1 MAATETPIR
10 EDGSPT
16 SSTSAVRG
24 LPPGPKMPMALQSVG
39 FMVRNVPMMR
49 RARRKYGSM
58 FEAKLIGFPKFVI
71 ISDPEL
77 IKQTLTEDSHVL
89 HAGTGSP
96 LGTVL
101 GANSLLAIDEDIHL
115 RQRRL
120 ILPRFSGKRVQT
132 YEQDVAELTDEVL
145 NTWQTGVPMRTIES
159 MHLITLR
166 VILKTIFGAR
176 DESLAELE
184 QRMPEFV
191 DAGQRVVLLRFA
203 QHDLGAWSP
212 WGKFVRERDAA
223 DRILY
228 GLIDEARRDP
238 QLEERND
245 IMALLVQATDEDGSS
260 MTDEEIRDQ
269 LLTMLVAG
277 HETTASTLAW
287 ALERLTRNPR
297 VLHELTRSVRAGES
311 EYINAVFDET
321 LRSRPTVSLAVRSV
335 QVDEYELGGY
345 LLPRDTRI
353 GSNPALTHYDP
364 ALFADPW
371 SYRPERFFEERP
383 SNYAYIPF
391 GGGIRRCVGAAFARM
406 EFIGVL
412 QRIIERFDVQPT
424 SAPDEPWGFRSITFA
439 PGDGGVATF
448 EPRRVA

>member
-1 MAATETPIR
+1 MHVETPARSDLRPGVTGEPI
-10 EDGSPT
+10 G
-16 SSTSAVRG
+16 G
-24 LPPGPKMPMALQSVG
+24 MPPGPRMPMALQSLG

-49 RARRKYGSM
+49 RARRKYGPI
-58 FEAKLIGFPKFVI
+58 FEAKLLGFPKFVI
-71 ISDPEL
+71 ISSPEL

-101 GANSLLAIDEDIHL
+101 GANSLLAIDEDIHM

-120 ILPRFSGKRVQT
+120 LLPRFSGKRVET
-132 YEQDVAELTDEVL
+132 YERDVAELTDEVIGS
-145 NTWQTGVPMRTIES
+145 WQTGVPMRTIES

-176 DESLAELE
+176 DESLEELE

-191 DAGQRVVLLRFA
+191 EAGQRVVLLRFA
-203 QHDLGAWSP
+203 QRNLGPWSP
-212 WGKFVRERDAA
+212 WGQFVAARDAA

-228 GLIDEARRDP
+228 GLIDQARRDP
-238 QLEERND
+238 NLAERND
-245 IMALLVQATDEDGSS
+245 IMALLIQATDEDGTP

-297 VLHELTRSVRAGES
+297 VLEELTRSVRAGES

-364 ALFADPW
+364 ALFDDPW

-412 QRIIERFDVQPT
+412 QRIIERFDIEST
-424 SAPDEPWGFRSITFA
+424 AAPNEPWGFRSITFA
-439 PGDGGVATF
+439 PGNGGIVTF
-448 EPRRVA
+448 KPRAS